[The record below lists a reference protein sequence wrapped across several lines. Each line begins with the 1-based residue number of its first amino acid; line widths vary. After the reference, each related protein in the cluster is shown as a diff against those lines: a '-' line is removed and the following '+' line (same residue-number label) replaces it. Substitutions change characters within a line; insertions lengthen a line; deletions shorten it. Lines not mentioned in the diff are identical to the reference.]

1 MINKKVLGVAIA
13 AASLMSVAQAEVK
26 IGFLGGFTGPI
37 ESLTPPIFEGAKVAI
52 AQVNVQGGILDGDIL
67 TMPSADTTCVDAS
80 AASNGADRLINS
92 DGVIAIVGGLCSGAT
107 IAAANNVAVP
117 AGVPMVSPAST
128 SPALT
133 GLDDNDLVFRTAPS
147 DAYQGE
153 MLAKLLA
160 SKGIDEIA
168 ITYVNN
174 DYGKGFADALEA
186 NFKGT
191 VTANEAHEDGKADY
205 RAELGSLASTGTQ
218 TLVVL
223 AYADG
228 SGQTILRQ
236 AYEAGDFTTFVGGD
250 GMVGQAL
257 VDAVGADVLD
267 GMIATKPGI
276 PDVPGLDAF
285 EQASRAEP
293 LVWDKWLALTAM
305 RALDSTIGR
314 IRSIYLRSD
323 FPRTNPNRMYS
334 LIGSFVMNNQSQF
347 TRPDGAGFELLAGL
361 IAELDP
367 INPKLAARMMVG
379 FRTVQM
385 LEPKRRAVAEST
397 LTDLAGID
405 NLSTDVSEILHRI
418 LDGLEKISPT

>member
-1 MINKKVLGVAIA
+1 MKNKKLLAAAIT
-13 AASLMSVAQAEVK
+13 AASLVGAASAEVK

-52 AQVNVQGGILDGDIL
+52 AQVNTQGGILDGDII

-92 DGVIAIVGGLCSGAT
+92 DGVIAIVGALCSGST

-133 GLDDNDLVFRTAPS
+133 ELDDNDHVFRTAPS

-153 MLAKLLA
+153 MLAKLLE

-186 NFKGT
+186 SFSGT

-205 RAELGSLASTGTQ
+205 RAELGSLASTGTP

-236 AYEAGDFTTFVGGD
+236 AYESGDFETFVGGD
-250 GMVGQAL
+250 GMVGQGL
-257 VDAVGADVLD
+257 IDAVGADVLD

-276 PDVPGLDAF
+276 PDIPGLDAF
-285 EQASRAEP
+285 EQAMTS
-293 LVWDKWLALTAM
+293 LALDPKAVF
-305 RALDSTIGR
+305 AAQAYDAA
-314 IRSIYLRSD
+314 
-323 FPRTNPNRMYS
+323 F
-334 LIGSFVMNNQSQF
+334 
-347 TRPDGAGFELLAGL
+347 LLALAVEENGSASPEGLNKALRKVATAPGTVILPGEWEKAKKAIAAGEDINYEGASGNHEFDANGDVPGL
-361 IAELDP
+361 IVE
-367 INPKLAARMMVG
+367 MVVENG
-379 FRTVQM
+379 AFV
-385 LEPKRRAVAEST
+385 
-397 LTDLAGID
+397 
-405 NLSTDVSEILHRI
+405 
-418 LDGLEKISPT
+418 EKGVLK

>member
-13 AASLMSVAQAEVK
+13 AASMMSIAHAEVK

-37 ESLTPPIFEGAKVAI
+37 ESLTPPIYEGAKVAI
-52 AQVNVQGGILDGDIL
+52 AQVNVQGGILNGDIL
-67 TMPSADTTCVDAS
+67 SMPSADTTCVDAS
-80 AASNGADRLINS
+80 AASNGADRLVNS

-117 AGVPMVSPAST
+117 AGVTMVSPAST

-133 GLDDNDLVFRTAPS
+133 SLDDNDLVYRTAPS

-153 MLAKLLA
+153 MLAKLLI

-186 NFKGT
+186 NFSGT

-205 RAELGSLASTGTQ
+205 RAELGSLASTGTE

-236 AYEAGDFTTFVGGD
+236 AFESGDFATFVGGD

-276 PDVPGLDAF
+276 PDVPGLNAF
-285 EQASRAEP
+285 EEAMTS
-293 LVWDKWLALTAM
+293 LALDPKAVFAAQAYDAAFFL
-305 RALDSTIGR
+305 ALAIEENGSASAEGLNEA
-314 IRSIYLRSD
+314 LRKVSSAPGTVILPGEWEKAKKAIAAGQD
-323 FPRTNPNRMYS
+323 INYE
-334 LIGSFVMNNQSQF
+334 
-347 TRPDGAGFELLAGL
+347 GASGNHEFDANGDVPGL
-361 IAELDP
+361 IVE
-367 INPKLAARMMVG
+367 M
-379 FRTVQM
+379 TV
-385 LEPKRRAVAEST
+385 ENGKFV
-397 LTDLAGID
+397 
-405 NLSTDVSEILHRI
+405 
-418 LDGLEKISPT
+418 EKGVLK